1 MIEKQIIY
9 TYGNEQIPPSRLLP
23 LLKQHNINCV
33 VDCRPYSNSTSTDL
47 LKDSLQKEKIIYIPF
62 FEHFGYIPSE
72 ARTKQG
78 NINYKKAIIQEH
90 FLQGTERIK
99 SGLGKG
105 DTICIIDNQSETN
118 KSKRFLLIGKYFTET
133 HHIIH
138 LRDNG
143 YHLSQEEIEQ
153 QNIKKATIR
162 QQQNNEKQSIG
173 RNGEEIAALY
183 LSRNGYQ
190 ILERNWNLHHGC
202 ELDIIALKN
211 NQLHFIEVKTRT
223 SDKYGEPQL
232 AINRQKMKNIAI
244 AIQLYLYRRKFSN
257 ITYQIDSI
265 AIIYHS
271 NNDYNLKH
279 FLGIRPDG
287 GACNSCQTYSPQT

>member
-9 TYGNEQIPPSRLLP
+9 TYGNEQITPSRLLS

-33 VDCRPYSNSTSTDL
+33 VDCRPYSNNTFTDH
-47 LKDSLQKEKIIYIPF
+47 LKEPLQKENIIYIPF
-62 FEHFGYIPSE
+62 FNHFGYIPSQ

-78 NINYKKAIIQEH
+78 NINYKKAIVQEH
-90 FLQGTERIK
+90 FLKGTERIK
-99 SGLGKG
+99 HGLEKG
-105 DTICIIDNQSETN
+105 YTICIIDNQSEIN

-138 LRDNG
+138 LFDNG
-143 YHLSQEEIEQ
+143 YHLSQEQIEL
-153 QNIKKATIR
+153 QNIKKAAIR
-162 QQQNNEKQSIG
+162 QQKNNEKQSLG

-190 ILERNWNLHHGC
+190 ILDRNWNLHHGC
-202 ELDIIALKN
+202 ELDIVALKN
-211 NQLHFIEVKTRT
+211 NKLHFIEVKTRT

-232 AINRQKMKNIAI
+232 AINRQKIKNIEI
-244 AIQLYLYRRKFSN
+244 AIQLYRSRRKFISIN
-257 ITYQIDSI
+257 YQIDSI

-271 NNDYNLKH
+271 NNDYILKH
-279 FLGIRPDG
+279 FLDIRPNGD
-287 GACNSCQTYSPQT
+287 ACDSCQTYIP